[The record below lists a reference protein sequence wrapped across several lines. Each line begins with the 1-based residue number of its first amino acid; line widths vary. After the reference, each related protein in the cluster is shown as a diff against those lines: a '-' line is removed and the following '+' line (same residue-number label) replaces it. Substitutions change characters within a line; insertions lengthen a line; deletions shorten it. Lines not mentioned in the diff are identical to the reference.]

1 MLAGSC
7 GWRNTGRY
15 ENRMPKC
22 LAKLSM
28 SALKPFCC
36 PGYKTAILILWSTR
50 SRILLQRIKHFWY
63 KLPEMCLFIVADQNL
78 VEFLTSSLGWLICIF
93 QKLEYLWNK
102 KRYSKVVNI
111 ILPLTQTTSLFFFS
125 KVAEH
130 SFQVPMPNTP
140 WLLNYLWFG
149 ARFCKSQR

>member
-7 GWRNTGRY
+7 GWGNIGRY

-28 SALKPFCC
+28 SALEPFCC
-36 PGYKTAILILWSTR
+36 HGYKTAMLIFWSTR

-63 KLPEMCLFIVADQNL
+63 KLAEMCFFIIDDQNL
-78 VEFLTSSLGWLICIF
+78 LEFLTSSLGWLICIF
-93 QKLEYLWNK
+93 HKLEYLWNK

-111 ILPLTQTTSLFFFS
+111 ILPLAQATSFFF

-149 ARFCKSQR
+149 AHFCKSQR